1 MGIQDSNIVTLM
13 AVGDIRTTRDNPESL
28 FEKVV
33 GTFREADI
41 LFGNCEVPFSDRGS
55 PNPIS
60 PVSARAK
67 AQNVSALKYAGF
79 HVMPFANNHS
89 LDWGYDAFLD
99 TIDLLRQNGI
109 VPIGAGRNLAEAR
122 QPAVLERKGMRIA
135 FLAYAFVTHAGYEAK
150 QRTPGTAVLKA
161 YTYYHHA
168 EEGQPGT
175 PPKIFTFV
183 DPDDLQSMREDIQ
196 AAKRQADVL
205 VVSFHWGLHFA
216 PALIAMYEREVSRV
230 AIDNGADLI
239 LGHHQHILKGINTYR
254 GKVVFHGLANF
265 ALDAP
270 FTPDHLQSEQF
281 RFMQSQYPGLLGPK
295 PEDPAW
301 YYPPNS
307 RKTVIVKATIG
318 DGRILKVSYIPC
330 VITVSRQPVR
340 VAGNSPEFDEG
351 LTYMREISTSQG
363 LNVELVPEGSE
374 IVVLD
379 PSVQI

>member
-1 MGIQDSNIVTLM
+1 MDRENSDTVTLM
-13 AVGDIRTTRDNPESL
+13 AVGDIRTTRDNPEFL
-28 FEKVV
+28 FEHVV
-33 GTFREADI
+33 ETFRTADI

-99 TIDLLRQNGI
+99 TIDLLRQNNI
-109 VPIGAGRNLAEAR
+109 IPIGAGRDLAEAR
-122 QPAVLERKGMRIA
+122 KPVILERKGVRIA

-150 QRTPGTAVLKA
+150 RHTPGTAVLKA

-175 PPKIFTFV
+175 PPKIFTFA
-183 DPDDLQSMREDIQ
+183 DPEDIQTMREDIQ
-196 AAKRQADVL
+196 TTKAQADVL
-205 VVSFHWGLHFA
+205 VISFHWGLHFA
-216 PALIAMYEREVSRV
+216 PGLIAMYEKEVSRV

-239 LGHHQHILKGINTYR
+239 LGHHQHILKGIDTYR

-270 FTPDHLQSEQF
+270 FTPDHLQSDQF
-281 RFMQSQYPGLLGPK
+281 KFLQSQYPGLLGPK
-295 PEDPAW
+295 PEDPTW

-307 RKTVIVKATIG
+307 RKTVIVKVTIQ
-318 DGRILKVSYIPC
+318 DGRIQRVSYLPC
-330 VITVSRQPVR
+330 LISSNRQPVPLAR
-340 VAGNSPEFDEG
+340 TSPEFGEA
-351 LTYMREISTSQG
+351 LAYMKEISSSQN
-363 LNVELVPEGSE
+363 LNVELAPENDE
-374 IVVLD
+374 IVVAPKL
-379 PSVQI
+379 S